1 MTGDRQLGGRWRYEK
16 SQCSGH
22 EESSEGEK
30 WKLKSQLWK
39 ESELERNTSLRES
52 LFWFSFFYQKERFL
66 IWKKGA
72 GWRERER
79 RRMDRGNRF
88 LIPVPDPTPVSF
100 WDGLLTPCPN
110 STCFLRSRMDFA
122 SSLPGTQLSLPKIW
136 QWCPL
141 NVKSH
146 SCLEILM
153 TSWNTFVYHPEQ
165 PVLSR
170 GPGGLTINWI

>member
-1 MTGDRQLGGRWRYEK
+1 MTGDRQLEGRWRYEK

-79 RRMDRGNRF
+79 GGGWIEGTGSWFQFQIPLLFPSEMD
-88 LIPVPDPTPVSF
+88 
-100 WDGLLTPCPN
+100 
-110 STCFLRSRMDFA
+110 
-122 SSLPGTQLSLPKIW
+122 
-136 QWCPL
+136 
-141 NVKSH
+141 
-146 SCLEILM
+146 
-153 TSWNTFVYHPEQ
+153 SWL
-165 PVLSR
+165 PVLILLVSSAQGWTLLLVSLVLSCPSLKYDNDAHWMSR
-170 GPGGLTINWI
+170 ATAA